1 MIKVEVRGLGVALD
15 ALAGM
20 ERQIPFATALACNLL
35 ARDVKDAVRQD
46 MATQFDRPKPV
57 TLNSL
62 RTDAATKA
70 RPFAVVKVKDDP
82 LGKAFNG
89 GMAEILGHQFAGGQ
103 RVAKRSEL
111 ALRRMGYLKEGEFI
125 APGPDAR
132 LDQFGNISSGQVQQI
147 MAALRAFF
155 DPYQNAT
162 ESRRSKRN
170 AAKAGRIFWSD
181 GGKGRPRHGCWA
193 SDARGNLKLLLVA
206 IPRATYRRR
215 ILMDVTAGKVA
226 AAKWE
231 QRFAEA
237 WARAVA
243 TERKSKT

>member
-103 RVAKRSEL
+103 RVAKLSER
-111 ALRRMGYLKEGEFI
+111 ALRRDGYLKEGEFI

-181 GGKGRPRHGCWA
+181 GGKGRPRRGCWA

-215 ILMDVTAGKVA
+215 IFMDVTAGKVA

-237 WARAVA
+237 WAYALA
-243 TERKSKT
+243 TDTKK

>member
-1 MIKVEVRGLGVALD
+1 MINVEVRGLGVALD

-20 ERQIPFATALACNLL
+20 ERQIPFATALASNLL

-181 GGKGRPRHGCWA
+181 GGNRKGSVRRGCWA

-243 TERKSKT
+243 TERKA

>member
-1 MIKVEVRGLGVALD
+1 MINVEVRGLGVALD

-89 GMAEILGHQFAGGQ
+89 GMAEMRVLSGGQ
-103 RVAKRSEL
+103 VLVQAISLRCVRV
-111 ALRRMGYLKEGEFI
+111 G
-125 APGPDAR
+125 
-132 LDQFGNISSGQVQQI
+132 
-147 MAALRAFF
+147 AA
-155 DPYQNAT
+155 
-162 ESRRSKRN
+162 
-170 AAKAGRIFWSD
+170 
-181 GGKGRPRHGCWA
+181 
-193 SDARGNLKLLLVA
+193 
-206 IPRATYRRR
+206 
-215 ILMDVTAGKVA
+215 DV
-226 AAKWE
+226 
-231 QRFAEA
+231 
-237 WARAVA
+237 
-243 TERKSKT
+243 

>member
-1 MIKVEVRGLGVALD
+1 MIKVEVRGLGLALD

-62 RTDAATKA
+62 RTEAATKA
-70 RPFAVVKVKDDP
+70 RPFAVVKVKDEP

-111 ALRRMGYLKEGEFI
+111 ALRRMGYLNEGEFI

-132 LDQFGNISSGQVQQI
+132 LDQYGNISSGQIQQI
-147 MAALRAFF
+147 MAALLLFL
-155 DPYQNAT
+155 DPYQNQT
-162 ESRRSKRN
+162 SSKRSKRN
-170 AAKAGRIFWSD
+170 AAKAGRIFWSN
-181 GGKGRPRHGCWA
+181 GGKGRPRRGCWA

-215 ILMDVTAGKVA
+215 IFMDLTAGKVA

-237 WARAVA
+237 LARAEA
-243 TERKSKT
+243 TDRK

>member
-89 GMAEILGHQFAGGQ
+89 GMAEILGHQFAGRQ

-162 ESRRSKRN
+162 ESKRSKRN

-181 GGKGRPRHGCWA
+181 GGKGRPRRGCWA

-215 ILMDVTAGKVA
+215 ICMDVAAGKVA

-231 QRFAEA
+231 QRFAKA
-237 WARAVA
+237 WAYALA
-243 TERKSKT
+243 TDTKK

>member
-62 RTDAATKA
+62 RTEAATKA
-70 RPFAVVKVKDDP
+70 RPFAVVKVKDEP
-82 LGKAFNG
+82 LGKHING
-89 GMAEILGHQFAGGQ
+89 GMAEIIGHQFAGGQ
-103 RVAKRSEL
+103 RVAKLSER
-111 ALRRMGYLKEGEFI
+111 ALRRDGYLKEGEFI

-132 LDQFGNISSGQVQQI
+132 LDQYGNISSGQIQQI
-147 MAALRAFF
+147 MAALRLFL
-155 DPYQNAT
+155 DPYQNQT
-162 ESRRSKRN
+162 SSKRSKRN

-181 GGKGRPRHGCWA
+181 GGKGRPRRGCWA

-215 ILMDVTAGKVA
+215 IVMDVTAGKVA

-243 TERKSKT
+243 TDRKKG